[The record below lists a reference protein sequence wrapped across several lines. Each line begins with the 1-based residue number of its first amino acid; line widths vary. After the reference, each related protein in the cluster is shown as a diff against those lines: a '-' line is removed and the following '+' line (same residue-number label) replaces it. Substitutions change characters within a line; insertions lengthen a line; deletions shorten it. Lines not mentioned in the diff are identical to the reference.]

1 MNIFSFFENRD
12 ETLLPSIIVY
22 YLVFN
27 FITQKHFLWLRES
40 LLSRLRRQS
49 EYPERLDY
57 VDRSTHLASDERLLT
72 RINKAPEA
80 LFYRQ
85 Y

>member
-27 FITQKHFLWLRES
+27 FITQKQHQPYIRIYYSTVTDFA
-40 LLSRLRRQS
+40 RLRG
-49 EYPERLDY
+49 
-57 VDRSTHLASDERLLT
+57 
-72 RINKAPEA
+72 
-80 LFYRQ
+80 
-85 Y
+85 